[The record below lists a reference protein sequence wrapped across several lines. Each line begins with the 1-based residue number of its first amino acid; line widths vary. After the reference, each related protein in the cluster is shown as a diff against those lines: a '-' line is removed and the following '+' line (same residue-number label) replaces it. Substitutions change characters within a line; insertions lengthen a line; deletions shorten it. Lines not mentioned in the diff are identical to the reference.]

1 MNQEQFDKARREFD
15 QLRAEDKAVFLLEA
29 TVSTIARGVEQF
41 GQAVV
46 DEIDRAFKKKREAE
60 AQSHA
65 NASESSSYTH
75 GSTPE
80 TPPM

>member
-15 QLRAEDKAVFLLEA
+15 QLRAEDKAIFLLEA

-41 GQAVV
+41 GQVVV
-46 DEIDRAFKKKREAE
+46 DEIDRAFRKKREAE
-60 AQSHA
+60 AESTSST
-65 NASESSSYTH
+65 SESSSYTH
-75 GSTPE
+75 GTAPE